1 MAEEMLLLYE
11 MLDESIEEELLNDDE
26 GDIHLIGA
34 IIPFMRRD
42 LIRNVSFFEVV
53 VPCYSLDEFRGH
65 FRMTRNTFESLS
77 QELAATG
84 SIPHGNRFGRK
95 AIPLQKQ
102 VLIFVWFISNL
113 DAMRSVS
120 DRFDVTLSSLERI
133 LKRVTEAIVA
143 LRREYIK
150 WPRDDEM
157 EVIMQNFELQ
167 TLPGFPRIIGVI
179 DGTHIRIKPPVKQP
193 EAYVNRKKF
202 HSFNTQLVCDD
213 NMVFRDV
220 LVGWPGSV
228 HDSRILRN
236 SSLSATATNKFPGDS
251 HLLGDGGY
259 PLKRWLITPFR
270 DNGNLSPRQ
279 RKFNQTLSSLR
290 SVVER
295 SIRLLKGR
303 WRKLGLLL
311 ELMVH
316 LILASCVLHNYCLLK
331 DDFDDGYFLDGGDDD
346 DDDNYGSNGSGAS
359 NNSTPRARDGLRA
372 AEAKRVQLMNIV
384 A

>member
-42 LIRNVSFFEVV
+42 LIRNVSFFEV
-53 VPCYSLDEFRGH
+53 
-65 FRMTRNTFESLS
+65 
-77 QELAATG
+77 
-84 SIPHGNRFGRK
+84 
-95 AIPLQKQ
+95 
-102 VLIFVWFISNL
+102 LIFVWFISNL
-113 DAMRSVS
+113 EAMRSVS

-133 LKRVTEAIVA
+133 LKRVTEAIVV

-179 DGTHIRIKPPVKQP
+179 NGTHIRIKPPVKQP

-213 NMVFRDV
+213 NMIFRDV

-236 SSLSATATNKFPGDS
+236 SSLSATATNKFPGVS

-270 DNGNLSPRQ
+270 DNGYLSPRQ
-279 RKFNQTLSSLR
+279 RKLR

-303 WRKLGLLL
+303 WRKLGLLDHIDL

-346 DDDNYGSNGSGAS
+346 DDDNYGSNGSDAS